1 MDAFDMFLKKHEYFQ
16 EAIMSAFRIKYEDIE
31 ELEFLCV
38 EYGKLSYT
46 EVQEM
51 PLYVLARWLKKVE
64 ANNKKKKEEEEKEQ
78 AKYKLNDYK
87 PDKMMKS
94 AQKQQSNF
102 KQPKMPKYK

>member
-1 MDAFDMFLKKHEYFQ
+1 MDAYEIFLKKHEYFQ

-51 PLYVLARWLKKVE
+51 PFYKLSRWLKKVE
-64 ANNKKKKEEEEKEQ
+64 ANNKKKREEEEKES
-78 AKYKLNDYK
+78 AKYNMKDYN
-87 PDKMMKS
+87 PNSMMKN
-94 AQKQQSNF
+94 AQKQSNF